1 MTVSDPVPSEETD
14 ETEAVRQLMAQYP
27 DGAER
32 LLKALREE
40 GEGDD

>member
-1 MTVSDPVPSEETD
+1 MTVSAPTEEND
-14 ETEAVRQLMAQYP
+14 DIESIRHLMAQYP

-40 GEGDD
+40 GEGDG